1 MTRNSGFPSAP
12 AGAARTTHLGA
23 MRATRALRA
32 QPETV
37 RLQQETQ
44 QQQASLNALRS
55 QMTREKQRRDAA
67 QRPGA
72 SRWGSAA
79 STKGSLAR
87 YGRDARQRVAAKGPA
102 RPRRFSETPVDTWS
116 VADAAAWLHSID
128 LAQYAE
134 TFARNEIS
142 GGELLDLGLDDL
154 DYLGVKALAHRK
166 RLLKGVAELCAA
178 HKRGRA
184 LPAAAPPDPTF
195 GRGPPAAP
203 VTGPQKQHWSA
214 VPTLREQNPDAPN
227 PHLANACDR
236 APARLADGGGTFSFG
251 NAEAEVLDEAA
262 ERRAFQEAVSAW
274 RSGAPPDLPSPPKC
288 GGSLL
293 EGDYDEQA
301 EQAAFQEAVNAWRT
315 RGEEPAPRRSSPKK
329 LNTVGRTAT
338 DVADDLARQ
347 LDAMNAEAGAALRQR
362 RQVLEAAAAAARAE
376 GERLRAAV
384 PLVLDDVDSDSE
396 SDAAPQSCRVTEVK
410 ASDDAD
416 EAAYFVDEGSD

>member
-1 MTRNSGFPSAP
+1 MADTTKLLLAAA
-12 AGAARTTHLGA
+12 AGAAGA
-23 MRATRALRA
+23 ALLLSKQDAPLTASGRPA
-32 QPETV
+32 QVIDGTKIAKELRNEVKQAVDAMKSEHGVAPGLAVVIVGERQDSAQYV
-37 RLQQETQ
+37 R
-44 QQQASLNALRS
+44 
-55 QMTREKQRRDAA
+55 MK
-67 QRPGA
+67 
-72 SRWGSAA
+72 
-79 STKGSLAR
+79 KK
-87 YGRDARQRVAAKGPA
+87 AAKEAG
-102 RPRRFSETPVDTWS
+102 FHSVDVS
-116 VADAAAWLHSID
+116 
-128 LAQYAE
+128 
-134 TFARNEIS
+134 
-142 GGELLDLGLDDL
+142 
-154 DYLGVKALAHRK
+154 
-166 RLLKGVAELCAA
+166 
-178 HKRGRA
+178 
-184 LPAAAPPDPTF
+184 LP
-195 GRGPPAAP
+195 
-203 VTGPQKQHWSA
+203 
-214 VPTLREQNPDAPN
+214 E
-227 PHLANACDR
+227 AC
-236 APARLADGGGTFSFG
+236 T
-251 NAEAEVLDEAA
+251 EAEVLDEAA